1 MKKTSPF
8 ILMIPCVI
16 FAVLILFAC
25 SKPQHKDAPAAE
37 NTPTAEIQTPVL
49 IEGKKEPLELLY
61 NTISNPGTQTQNG
74 FYRSVDT
81 GESFSNIVYIDFSSQ
96 RMVYLCAQ
104 PNCLHR
110 TPDCTSYLDSE
121 LSRGGF
127 TACADSLY
135 FFSPN
140 GEIWRM
146 NLDGSEREK
155 IYTGAAAANLNTDL
169 AYDGDNLFWIQTIP
183 SGEKSTSR
191 LVCLNLSDY
200 NLQELCTFDETV
212 SIAAVQDRNIVLQHR
227 FTDETMSVGKFDVD
241 TQQETRIYT
250 DENASAKYGLVDL
263 TRYVYIDYTDK
274 SVKEIIFG
282 EQNPITLLENLDMN
296 ENTPIY
302 VNELRDDHFA
312 FTIHRPNGDNSY
324 MIHDYYS
331 IDLTTGNMVNQ
342 LPVIDNMG
350 EETSAE
356 IVADMQDAYLVRC
369 GIQSVTYHTV
379 MDDGTIQQREGPF
392 AQYGMISKENYWK
405 GISEYTAIQSDV
417 NL

>member
-1 MKKTSPF
+1 
-8 ILMIPCVI
+8 
-16 FAVLILFAC
+16 
-25 SKPQHKDAPAAE
+25 
-37 NTPTAEIQTPVL
+37 
-49 IEGKKEPLELLY
+49 
-61 NTISNPGTQTQNG
+61 
-74 FYRSVDT
+74 
-81 GESFSNIVYIDFSSQ
+81 
-96 RMVYLCAQ
+96 
-104 PNCLHR
+104 
-110 TPDCTSYLDSE
+110 
-121 LSRGGF
+121 
-127 TACADSLY
+127 
-135 FFSPN
+135 
-140 GEIWRM
+140 M

-155 IYTGAAAANLNTDL
+155 IYTGAAAANLNTNL
-169 AYDGDNLFWIQTIP
+169 AYDGDNLFWIQGIP

-212 SIAAVQDRNIVLQHR
+212 SIEAVQDRNIVLQHR
-227 FTDETMSVGKFDVD
+227 FTDKTMSVRKFDVD
-241 TQQETRIYT
+241 TQQEALIYT

-296 ENTPIY
+296 ENTPIAI
-302 VNELRDDHFA
+302 NEMRDNHFA
-312 FTIHRPNGDNSY
+312 FTIHRPNGDSPY

-331 IDLTTGNMVNQ
+331 LDLTTGNMVNQ

-356 IVADMQDAYLVRC
+356 IVADMQDAYLVCC
-369 GIQSVTYHTV
+369 GIQSVTLHTV
-379 MDDGTIQQREGPF
+379 MDDGTIQQREGRF
-392 AQYGMISKENYWK
+392 SQYGMISKENYWK

>member
-1 MKKTSPF
+1 
-8 ILMIPCVI
+8 
-16 FAVLILFAC
+16 
-25 SKPQHKDAPAAE
+25 
-37 NTPTAEIQTPVL
+37 
-49 IEGKKEPLELLY
+49 
-61 NTISNPGTQTQNG
+61 
-74 FYRSVDT
+74 
-81 GESFSNIVYIDFSSQ
+81 
-96 RMVYLCAQ
+96 
-104 PNCLHR
+104 
-110 TPDCTSYLDSE
+110 
-121 LSRGGF
+121 
-127 TACADSLY
+127 
-135 FFSPN
+135 
-140 GEIWRM
+140 M

-155 IYTGAAAANLNTDL
+155 IYTGAAAANLTTDL
-169 AYDGDNLFWIQTIP
+169 AFDGDNLFWIQTIP

-200 NLQELCTFDETV
+200 NLQELCSFDETV
-212 SIAAVQDRNIVLQHR
+212 SIAAVQDRSIVLQHR

-241 TQQETRIYT
+241 TQQEDLIYT

-296 ENTPIY
+296 ENTPIAIN
-302 VNELRDDHFA
+302 VMRDNHFA
-312 FTIHRPNGDNSY
+312 FTIHRPNGDSPY

-331 IDLTTGNMVNQ
+331 LDLTTGNMVNQ

-356 IVADMQDAYLVRC
+356 IVADMQDAYLVCC
-369 GIQSVTYHTV
+369 GIQSVTLHTV
-379 MDDGTIQQREGPF
+379 MDDGTIQQREGRF
-392 AQYGMISKENYWK
+392 SQYGVISKENYWK